1 MKLTPCLLCGLVGN
15 MKLTPWFN
23 ATQKPVR
30 VGVYQRR
37 HRHFGFYVFA
47 YWDGEQW
54 LLGAESPAAAAKE
67 TKLSVNQLT
76 AFYWRGLE
84 QPNLS

>member
-1 MKLTPCLLCGLVGN
+1 MKF
-15 MKLTPWFN
+15 TPWFN

-37 HRHFGFYVFA
+37 HRHFGFYVFS
-47 YWDGEQW
+47 YWTGEYW
-54 LLGAESPAAAAKE
+54 MFGAETPAAAAKE

-76 AFYWRGLE
+76 AFYWRGLG
-84 QPNLS
+84 QPTLS